1 MSVLSSP
8 LSIDDILIT
17 PELQHRVPRLAD
29 YAAENQAMMALA
41 LEMANNPQNLLQL
54 LVQFAQELCQA
65 GSAGISLLEDV
76 DGETVFRWPAI
87 SGAFAGHVCG
97 SAPREFSPCGIVLD
111 RGAPQLYSYL
121 ARHFTYMQGTEPE
134 IIESLVIPIHTK
146 GEAVG
151 TMWVLAHDEQ
161 RRFDAEDTRLLTNL
175 GNFTAAALQV
185 IGARDLAQQSALKI
199 VLAHEELET
208 QVQERTQALHSAN
221 AALQE
226 STRMYR
232 ALADATPQMV
242 WTADPDGTVDYY
254 NERWYAFTGFPRDGS
269 VGDLS
274 WKPILHPDDVDRCL
288 EVWYNAVHTGQ
299 PYDIEYRFLD
309 RVAGDYLWFLGRAL
323 PMRNE
328 NGEIVKWVGTCTNIQ
343 TQKAAEAALRRHQTE
358 VEDLNARLRRA
369 MTETHHRVKNNLQII
384 AALVDMQTLEAVNTI
399 PVEEWQRLG
408 IRIRTLAVVHDTLT
422 DAVKEKE
429 SAPECVK
436 CLREKSEGD
445 LVYKAPSG
453 SLRAPSLLL

>member
-1 MSVLSSP
+1 
-8 LSIDDILIT
+8 
-17 PELQHRVPRLAD
+17 
-29 YAAENQAMMALA
+29 
-41 LEMANNPQNLLQL
+41 
-54 LVQFAQELCQA
+54 
-65 GSAGISLLEDV
+65 
-76 DGETVFRWPAI
+76 
-87 SGAFAGHVCG
+87 
-97 SAPREFSPCGIVLD
+97 
-111 RGAPQLYSYL
+111 
-121 ARHFTYMQGTEPE
+121 
-134 IIESLVIPIHTK
+134 
-146 GEAVG
+146 
-151 TMWVLAHDEQ
+151 
-161 RRFDAEDTRLLTNL
+161 
-175 GNFTAAALQV
+175 
-185 IGARDLAQQSALKI
+185 
-199 VLAHEELET
+199 
-208 QVQERTQALHSAN
+208 
-221 AALQE
+221 
-226 STRMYR
+226 MYR

-429 SAPECVK
+429 SAQRISARAI
-436 CLREKSEGD
+436 LRKVVPMLEQSAGPHQ
-445 LVYKAPSG
+445 LVFTA
-453 SLRAPSLLL
+453 